1 MAVLGIDISARGGFL
16 RESGRT
22 TPKKDASFRN
32 ILDNSMGTNR
42 SDKVPYG
49 YLAKDGVI
57 TYNGVTFVCDYEK
70 NAICLGDMSNPKQ
83 VLTVPLSGGG
93 SLMVN
98 RSNIGQLSK
107 AIGMFS
113 PEDIN
118 RILRAI
124 ALDAKCQQELHEID
138 EMEGNPDNFTPEDTD
153 TETTGTEDPEE
164 EK

>member
-1 MAVLGIDISARGGFL
+1 MAVLGIDSVPRGSAL
-16 RESGRT
+16 RASGRNT
-22 TPKKDASFRN
+22 QKTDAAFRN

-42 SDKVPYG
+42 SEVPYG

-57 TYNGVTFVCDYEK
+57 TYNGVVFVCDPEK
-70 NAICLGDMSNPKQ
+70 NAICLGDMSNRKN
-83 VLTVPLSGGG
+83 VLTIPLSGGG

-98 RSNIGQLSK
+98 RSNLGDLSK

-124 ALDAKCQQELHEID
+124 TLDTKCQQELQKID
-138 EMEGNPDNFTPEDTD
+138 DLEGNPENFA
-153 TETTGTEDPEE
+153 PEE
-164 EK
+164 TGQSADGRGEEK